1 MRKPPHKTMYL
12 LPNAFTV
19 GSIFCGFLA
28 MILALRGG
36 DGAVDI
42 QRASLL
48 IGLSMILDGM
58 DGRVARMTNT
68 QSAFGVQLDSL
79 ADVVAF
85 GVAPAVV
92 IYEWALS
99 GLGFMGVFSAF
110 VFLVCGAVRLAR
122 FNVQA
127 AEDDGAST
135 HFTGIPIPC
144 AAGVLASFML
154 MNIGAN
160 RTAAGM
166 EWLTVGLVLMLSVL
180 MVSTVKYPTFK
191 KKSADGASKA
201 SRFMPLAVLAMV
213 GVVSAVWSFYLAVHV
228 GLMLYIVGGLAKAT
242 LGLARKRAARY
253 QQIR

>member
-1 MRKPPHKTMYL
+1 MYL

-19 GSIFCGFLA
+19 GSIVCGFFA
-28 MILALRGG
+28 IILALRGTNG
-36 DGAVDI
+36 PVDI
-42 QRASLL
+42 LRASLL

-58 DGRVARMTNT
+58 DGRVARLTNT

-79 ADVVAF
+79 ADVIAF

-99 GLGFMGVFSAF
+99 GLGIAGVFAASTF
-110 VFLVCGAVRLAR
+110 IVCGAARLAR

-154 MNIGAN
+154 MNID
-160 RTAAGM
+160 AGRSS
-166 EWLTVGLVLMLSVL
+166 VGLEWVAALLVLTMSVL

-191 KKSADGASKA
+191 KASAKRAGGAKA
-201 SRFMPLAVLAMV
+201 LPWKPLAVV
-213 GVVSAVWSFYLAVHV
+213 GVITLSSVVWSFYLTVYA
-228 GLMLYIVGGLAKAT
+228 GLMLYIVAGLAKAT
-242 LGLARKRAARY
+242 VSQVRKRVARFG
-253 QQIR
+253 QLP

>member
-1 MRKPPHKTMYL
+1 MRKTPHKTMYI

-19 GSIFCGFLA
+19 GSIVCGFFA
-28 MILALRGG
+28 IILALRGDNG
-36 DGAVDI
+36 PVDI
-42 QRASLL
+42 LRASLL

-58 DGRVARMTNT
+58 DGRVARLTNT

-79 ADVVAF
+79 ADVIAF

-99 GLGFMGVFSAF
+99 GLGIAGFFAASTF
-110 VFLVCGAVRLAR
+110 IVCGAARLAR

-154 MNIGAN
+154 MNIS
-160 RTAAGM
+160 AGRSSAGL
-166 EWLTVGLVLMLSVL
+166 EWLSVLLVLVMSGL

-191 KKSADGASKA
+191 KASGKKGAPWK
-201 SRFMPLAVLAMV
+201 PLAVV
-213 GVVSAVWSFYLAVHV
+213 GLVTAASVLWDFYLAIHV
-228 GLMLYIVGGLAKAT
+228 GLMLYIASGLAKSAI
-242 LGLARKRAARY
+242 GVIRKRAARFS
-253 QQIR
+253 QLP